1 MSLIPVCLGNTGLLL
16 FLQLT
21 PQSTPQSLSFILPV
35 EEIEGAK
42 QNRDELEKGQL
53 G

>member
-1 MSLIPVCLGNTGLLL
+1 MSLMPACLVNTGLLL
-16 FLQLT
+16 FLQH
-21 PQSTPQSLSFILPV
+21 TPQSLSFILPV
-35 EEIEGAK
+35 EEVEGAK

>member
-1 MSLIPVCLGNTGLLL
+1 MSLMPACLVNTGLLL
-16 FLQLT
+16 SLQH
-21 PQSTPQSLSFILPV
+21 TPQSLSFILPV
-35 EEIEGAK
+35 EEVEGAK